1 MKYFKNYYK
10 KASCFSCRN
19 KLGESAYQPL
29 NSMYNC
35 KVYVCENCTLVQT
48 IRKEIKIKR
57 TSSLSSDADWGNVRH
72 AKKLRLDQQQ
82 LLINFK
88 EYLKGNI
95 LDIGSNRGDFIKYAA
110 SFNKVKS
117 VSAVEP
123 DPNII
128 DYKGVP
134 KVEIHQERFENF
146 ISHNDQKFDFIFC
159 NHTLEHVD
167 DPYLVLSQAKNVLK
181 ESGFVL
187 IDVPNIE
194 FISNQFIVE
203 EFFIDKH
210 KFHFSEN
217 SIEYLFNKSNFF
229 VKEKFINN
237 ANMTYILTTKDTGY
251 HYTKDELKDSTYY
264 KTLLTK
270 YEENLRNTRNKLSE
284 IVKKNIEPFLLN
296 NKVAI
301 WGGGRILDS
310 LIKYGDLKL
319 SREELIV
326 DSYLYNISGDID
338 KKPKEMEIKNPKE
351 LEEFKPDVLFIL
363 ANSAE
368 VEISKEAKKIGINK
382 IICFS
387 ELF

>member
-1 MKYFKNYYK
+1 
-10 KASCFSCRN
+10 
-19 KLGESAYQPL
+19 
-29 NSMYNC
+29 
-35 KVYVCENCTLVQT
+35 
-48 IRKEIKIKR
+48 
-57 TSSLSSDADWGNVRH
+57 
-72 AKKLRLDQQQ
+72 
-82 LLINFK
+82 
-88 EYLKGNI
+88 
-95 LDIGSNRGDFIKYAA
+95 
-110 SFNKVKS
+110 
-117 VSAVEP
+117 
-123 DPNII
+123 
-128 DYKGVP
+128 
-134 KVEIHQERFENF
+134 
-146 ISHNDQKFDFIFC
+146 
-159 NHTLEHVD
+159 
-167 DPYLVLSQAKNVLK
+167 
-181 ESGFVL
+181 
-187 IDVPNIE
+187 
-194 FISNQFIVE
+194 
-203 EFFIDKH
+203 DKH